1 MKSLSLVIYSLKR
14 LINVVN
20 ARDNIF
26 LLQFLQGLYYQFV
39 VCIIQQAHELLRPQ
53 SFEVLL
59 ELREDELDWIELRRE
74 WNIVDP
80 LEPVLSHRF
89 FGSV

>member
-1 MKSLSLVIYSLKR
+1 M
-14 LINVVN
+14 
-20 ARDNIF
+20 
-26 LLQFLQGLYYQFV
+26 

-53 SFEVLL
+53 GFEVLL